1 VPVMG
6 ICFMLA
12 GALALFTPPS
22 WNAWIMAAAFGGL
35 HIAFG
40 IPVAWRHGG

>member
-1 VPVMG
+1 MG

-22 WNAWIMAAAFGGL
+22 WNPWIMAAAIGGR
-35 HIAFG
+35 HIGFG